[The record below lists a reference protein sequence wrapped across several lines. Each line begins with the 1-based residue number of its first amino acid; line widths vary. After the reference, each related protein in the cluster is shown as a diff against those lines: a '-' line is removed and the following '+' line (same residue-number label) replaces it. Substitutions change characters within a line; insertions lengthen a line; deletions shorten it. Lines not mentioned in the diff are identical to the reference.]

1 MSRSNGTVEKTKGRG
16 RPKMTAMEKAEAKK
30 VRDFKKKQDDLAESF
45 SDGKGGKPFDTGLA
59 AGPLTE
65 PKPKRPYVQS
75 GVVVNKGVP
84 CFHCRATF
92 GHKKA
97 HKYPNGNQRHIC
109 GSCGKP
115 FLVKKVAQ

>member
-1 MSRSNGTVEKTKGRG
+1 MSRSNVKVEKTKGRG
-16 RPKMTAMEKAEAKK
+16 RPKMTAIEKAEAKVRRDANKAEAEKNEGWSDNPFNTGQPDK
-30 VRDFKKKQDDLAESF
+30 VK
-45 SDGKGGKPFDTGLA
+45 
-59 AGPLTE
+59 E
-65 PKPKRPYVQS
+65 PKQKRPYVQS